1 MNKKEVSEIKKQ
13 LTTQKNSFTRIAG
26 CYVSAEKEKIT
37 TFSQM
42 FQRLEEEETF
52 KYFEIFRK
60 TLSGS
65 LGKNLLNME
74 FPMETEE
81 EGGTQ
86 EFLYR
91 LLKSELLDKDLLDEF
106 YDKVIE
112 GYTTGENYLIL
123 LLYNNYDVP
132 GRTSDDIEMEDASGS
147 VYSYFHCA
155 ICPVD
160 LAKPALSY
168 DPAEQAF
175 RNRERDWVVALPELG
190 FLFPAFDDR
199 ATDIHHILYYSKD
212 SEDLHFDLTDKVL
225 GCQIPLSAGLQ
236 KEAFQTVV
244 EETLG
249 KDCSFETVKNLHDSM
264 QEIQQQA
271 KDADSPDPVS
281 LDKITVRNL
290 LEKSGATA
298 EDMEN
303 FDQTFEENAGEGGRL
318 MLANVI
324 GSRKFEVHT
333 PDVTITVSPDRTDL
347 VQQKI
352 IDGRECLVIPISDE
366 VQVNGITVRH
376 LIPDAQQPVQ

>member
-168 DPAEQAF
+168 DPAEQTF

>member
-1 MNKKEVSEIKKQ
+1 
-13 LTTQKNSFTRIAG
+13 
-26 CYVSAEKEKIT
+26 
-37 TFSQM
+37 
-42 FQRLEEEETF
+42 
-52 KYFEIFRK
+52 
-60 TLSGS
+60 
-65 LGKNLLNME
+65 
-74 FPMETEE
+74 METEE

>member
-1 MNKKEVSEIKKQ
+1 LNKKEVSEIKKQ